1 MPRFSIRN
9 PYFIIVVCLVLLV
22 IGVTSLAR
30 MPVDLFPAIN
40 LPEVV
45 VATFYS
51 GMPPQDIETDIT
63 DPLER
68 FFTLAS
74 GIDHMESRSL
84 LGVSIIRVYFQPG
97 TNADADVTELSNLA
111 LADLKR
117 LPPGTLPPVVLKF
130 DASSLPVALV
140 TVKGEGL
147 NETQLHD
154 YAQFQIRNQ
163 IAVVPG
169 AEIPPPFGGQ
179 YRQIMVYVDPY
190 KLLSRQLSPMDVV
203 GAVNNSNLI
212 LPAGDVKIGLDD
224 YYVYSN
230 SLVDT
235 MKQLGEVPV
244 KTVKDAWVS
253 VNDIG
258 KAEDSHQI
266 QYNVV
271 RVDSQ
276 RSCYIPIMKQ
286 GGNTNTIDVVNGI
299 RALVGHLYDIPKQ
312 MVANVVFDQS
322 VYVKEAI
329 KTVLHEGLLGLILT
343 SLMILIF
350 LGSLRATSAVLLSIP
365 LSALATFVVLFM
377 MGSTVNTMILGG
389 LALAFSRVIDNSV
402 ISLENIYRHL
412 EMGAAPMVAAEVGG
426 AEVNLAVLAATL
438 VDVVDFFPV
447 VFLYG
452 VAKFLFSALALA
464 FCLSLLASFVVAMT
478 VIPLFCSRFLK
489 AVPHVE
495 KHSHAD
501 EEYEVEPT
509 EPESRSRWDRFNA
522 RFNQCFNKV
531 LDFYELWVRRALKR
545 PGLTVAALGGIF
557 LASLA
562 IYPLLGLAFFPQ
574 TDAGQFTIN
583 LKVPTGTRI
592 ENTEQYVAKVED
604 LIRHE
609 VDPKDLKMVVSN
621 IGVVPDFSSLYTTNA
636 GSYTATLQVA
646 LNEPHRLSSFEYMD
660 RVEKRIASEHPDI
673 RTFFSSGSMVDAIL
687 NMGMPAPI
695 DIQVSGPALHQIYG
709 VAQELAGRI
718 QQVPGVGEIYIP
730 QDMNYPA
737 LQLDVDRIHA
747 AELGLTQK
755 DVVDNVITALN
766 SNYMIAPNYW
776 VDRKSGNDYYLTV
789 QYFEHGPGAI
799 HDMTDIGQI
808 PLRSQPKNKT
818 ESALGSLN
826 CGPIGL
832 AGLPM
837 RSDWSVPKSEPIL
850 HPSPSRAMWG
860 CNQNS
865 SGATIATS
873 GGERPVTVLGNVVKV
888 NYTQTPTEVDHY
900 QIQRVIDLYVTPSG
914 EDLGRVTHAIQEIV
928 DKGHLPANVRVN
940 LRGMVEGMNASFKS
954 FGLGFLL
961 SFVLLFLI
969 LTAQFKSFIDPL
981 LIMLA
986 IPMGFVGVLIILP
999 LTHSTLNVMSL
1010 MGVLMLVGIAD
1021 SNSILIVDF
1030 AHNLE
1035 RQGMSPLDAVITA
1048 CRVRLRPILMTSL
1061 ATIIG
1066 MIPMAIKLGTGAEQ
1080 YAPMARAIIG
1090 GLASSVLLT
1099 IFIVPAAYLLVYGRG
1114 KKESVEGVVVEPA
1127 R

>member
-1 MPRFSIRN
+1 
-9 PYFIIVVCLVLLV
+9 
-22 IGVTSLAR
+22 
-30 MPVDLFPAIN
+30 
-40 LPEVV
+40 
-45 VATFYS
+45 
-51 GMPPQDIETDIT
+51 
-63 DPLER
+63 
-68 FFTLAS
+68 
-74 GIDHMESRSL
+74 
-84 LGVSIIRVYFQPG
+84 
-97 TNADADVTELSNLA
+97 
-111 LADLKR
+111 
-117 LPPGTLPPVVLKF
+117 
-130 DASSLPVALV
+130 
-140 TVKGEGL
+140 
-147 NETQLHD
+147 
-154 YAQFQIRNQ
+154 
-163 IAVVPG
+163 
-169 AEIPPPFGGQ
+169 
-179 YRQIMVYVDPY
+179 
-190 KLLSRQLSPMDVV
+190 
-203 GAVNNSNLI
+203 
-212 LPAGDVKIGLDD
+212 
-224 YYVYSN
+224 
-230 SLVDT
+230 
-235 MKQLGEVPV
+235 
-244 KTVKDAWVS
+244 
-253 VNDIG
+253 
-258 KAEDSHQI
+258 
-266 QYNVV
+266 
-271 RVDSQ
+271 
-276 RSCYIPIMKQ
+276 
-286 GGNTNTIDVVNGI
+286 
-299 RALVGHLYDIPKQ
+299 
-312 MVANVVFDQS
+312 
-322 VYVKEAI
+322 
-329 KTVLHEGLLGLILT
+329 LILT

-350 LGSLRATSAVLLSIP
+350 LGSVRATSAVLLSIP

-489 AVPHVE
+489 AVPHAAQE
-495 KHSHAD
+495 HAQE

-509 EPESRSRWDRFNA
+509 SAADRSWWDRFNA
-522 RFNQCFNKV
+522 GFNRSFNKV
-531 LDFYELWVRRALKR
+531 LDFYELWVRRALTR
-545 PGLTVAALGGIF
+545 PGLTVAVLSGVF

-592 ENTEQYVAKVED
+592 ENTEQYVAKVEQ

-609 VDPKDLKMVVSN
+609 IGQKDLKMVVSN

-636 GSYTATLQVA
+636 GPYTATIQVA
-646 LNEPHRLSSFEYMD
+646 LNEPHQLSSFDYMD
-660 RVEKRIASEHPDI
+660 RVKRQMAKQYPDI

-695 DIQVSGPALHQIYG
+695 DIQVSSPNLHQIYE

-718 QQVPGVGEIYIP
+718 RQVRGVGEIYIP

-737 LQLDVDRIHA
+737 LRLDVDRIHA

-799 HDMTDIGQI
+799 HNMVDLGQI
-808 PLRSQPKNKT
+808 PLRSLPKKT
-818 ESALGSLN
+818 DTTGCGVTSPDVSSALPRPSLVPAN
-826 CGPIGL
+826 SPWACATKTPDL
-832 AGLPM
+832 
-837 RSDWSVPKSEPIL
+837 RSTPTQVP
-850 HPSPSRAMWG
+850 
-860 CNQNS
+860 
-865 SGATIATS
+865 
-873 GGERPVTVLGNVVKV
+873 ERPATVLDNVVNVKFV
-888 NYTQTPTEVDHY
+888 QTPTEVDHY
-900 QIQRVIDLYVTPSG
+900 QIQRVIDVYVTPKG
-914 EDLGRVTHAIQEIV
+914 EDLGRVTHAIQDIV
-928 DKGHLPANVRVN
+928 SKTNIPGNVRVN
-940 LRGMVEGMNASFKS
+940 LRGMVEGMQASFKS

-969 LTAQFKSFIDPL
+969 LTAQFKSFLDPL

-1035 RQGMSPLDAVITA
+1035 RQGLSPADAVITA
-1048 CRVRLRPILMTSL
+1048 CRVRLRPILMTSF

-1066 MIPMAIKLGTGAEQ
+1066 MIPMALKLGTGAEQ
-1080 YAPMARAIIG
+1080 YAPMAKAIIG
-1090 GLASSVLLT
+1090 GLTSSVLLT
-1099 IFIVPAAYLLVYGRG
+1099 IFIVPAAYLLVYGRR
-1114 KKESVEGVVVEPA
+1114 KEETTNLPSMEPA
-1127 R
+1127 S